1 MAGNESQL
9 TDWISQLDSSDGEI
23 RQSARHQLVQTG
35 SDAVPAL
42 VNALDHAS
50 ETMRWEAAKALG
62 EIRDPAAVE
71 PLIEILA
78 DDDSVRFVAASALIG
93 MSNDSVPH
101 LLRALIHEPARFRD
115 GGCFVLHHL
124 ASDDEKLREPLTPVV
139 EALMS
144 LDSSLLVPVESEKA
158 LSKLK

>member
-23 RQSARHQLVQTG
+23 RQSARHQLVQAG

-42 VNALDHAS
+42 INALNHSS
-50 ETMRWEAAKALG
+50 ETMRWESAKALG

-78 DDDSVRFVAASALIG
+78 DDDSVRFVAASLIG
-93 MSNDSVPH
+93 MSNDSVPA
-101 LLRALIHEPARFRD
+101 LLRALINEPARFRD

-158 LSKLK
+158 LSKLR